1 MATKR
6 SKRIVIDKAL
16 DWKTFNLA
24 EAVKSFYFETDEEGN
39 LKAIPV
45 ILIDPDASI
54 VTVDPTK
61 VQGLPRVGI
70 RDSASGNVANVDAY
84 AMQGLSGTR
93 YMLNVAA
100 AMLVYNPNASGPSM
114 EGYRTPS
121 KYKWAS
127 CVTAAATIIWSPTA
141 GTKFRLMGGVIVIL
155 ASLAAAALQKINF
168 LEETLGT
175 FGLEFQIYL
184 PAAIGTLATVIPFTL
199 GPNGYLASAAD
210 KDLTV
215 TMTANLG
222 AGAVSVTVW
231 GTEE

>member
-1 MATKR
+1 MKR

-24 EAVKSFYFETDEEGN
+24 EAIKSFYFETDEEGN

-45 ILIDPDASI
+45 ILVDPNASI
-54 VTVDPTK
+54 VTVDSER

-70 RDSASGNVANVDAY
+70 RDSASGNVANVDQY

-100 AMLVYNPNASGPSM
+100 AMLVYQPNAPGPSM
-114 EGYRTPS
+114 EGFRTPS
-121 KYKWAS
+121 TYKWAS
-127 CVTAAATIIWSPTA
+127 CTTAAATIVWSPSA
-141 GTKFRLMGGVIVIL
+141 GKKFRLMGGVIVSL
-155 ASLAAAALQKINF
+155 AGLAAAALQKINF

-175 FGLEFQIYL
+175 FGLEFQLYL
-184 PAAIGTLATVIPFTL
+184 PAAANIGTLGTVIPFTL

-215 TMTANLG
+215 SMTANLT